1 GAILGPLLMAII
13 LQWRDD
19 YRFGFLTLLAPALL
33 TLLVLLIAW
42 RLYPQPQHLEL
53 APNVSSTVLPR
64 RFWRYLVFASLV
76 VAGFPHFQLLAYH
89 FKVTAYLPEVIIPA
103 AFGLAM
109 ATDAIAAL
117 AMGRWFDRIGLT
129 LLVVVPL
136 LTFVAALALFTHSV
150 LSAWLGMVLWGIVM
164 GAQESVMR
172 AAIAEMAARE
182 RRASVYGV
190 FNAAYGLAWL
200 LGGTAMGWLY
210 DHNSISGL
218 LTFIALTQI
227 VSLPLLF
234 SAIKPEG
241 REAQ

>member
-1 GAILGPLLMAII
+1 MAIV
-13 LQWRDD
+13 LQWRND

-42 RLYPQPQHLEL
+42 RFYPQPQHLEI
-53 APNVSSTVLPR
+53 APTVSSTALPR
-64 RFWRYLVFASLV
+64 RFWRYLVFASLAI
-76 VAGFPHFQLLAYH
+76 AGFPHFQLLAYH
-89 FKVTAYLPEVIIPA
+89 FKVTAYLPEVLIPA

-129 LLVVVPL
+129 LLVAVPL
-136 LTFVAALALFTHSV
+136 ITFTAALALFTHLSA
-150 LSAWLGMVLWGIVM
+150 SAWLGMVLWGIVI

-182 RRASVYGV
+182 RRASAYGI

-210 DHNSISGL
+210 DHHSVSGL

-227 VSLPLLF
+227 ASLPFLF

-241 REAQ
+241 WEVQ